1 MQEIPKQNQL
11 REKNI
16 ISFPSPQQLLPIPN
30 RNCCSLETKRPFN
43 QPLHLRGG
51 PAQGDSQPC
60 QTRNKNF
67 LLRTKIAV
75 SGSALQEKQQIDP
88 CPRERFPTQLFCR
101 NTNRKQH
108 LPPRDEPRE
117 LGTHLPEVSSR
128 PPQTNVDPQENG
140 AEQGGKAAAG
150 EVGHG
155 EKPPPN
161 PCSDTI
167 FPGILE
173 LFLSRVWKCHRSRG
187 EREAPPGS
195 SGGAG
200 SGKAPEFRPEEEP
213 CQHHLLQR
221 GLPRICSFTHNQGEK
236 QTVKARLY
244 PIFSSRLSHKIPIFS
259 Q

>member
-1 MQEIPKQNQL
+1 MLFQGQHFRRSSRLIHAHGSDFLHNCFAGIQKGNS
-11 REKNI
+11 
-16 ISFPSPQQLLPIPN
+16 ISNPW
-30 RNCCSLETKRPFN
+30 
-43 QPLHLRGG
+43 
-51 PAQGDSQPC
+51 
-60 QTRNKNF
+60 
-67 LLRTKIAV
+67 
-75 SGSALQEKQQIDP
+75 
-88 CPRERFPTQLFCR
+88 
-101 NTNRKQH
+101 
-108 LPPRDEPRE
+108 DEPQE
-117 LGTHLPEVSSR
+117 LGTHLPEVSSK
-128 PPQTNVDPQENG
+128 PPKTNADPQENG
-140 AEQGGKAAAG
+140 AEQGEKVAAG

-155 EKPPPN
+155 EKPSPN

-173 LFLSRVWKCHRSRG
+173 LFLSRVWKCHGSRG

-221 GLPRICSFTHNQGEK
+221 GLPRICSFAHNQGEK

-244 PIFSSRLSHKIPIFS
+244 PIFSSRLSHRIAIFS